1 MKIAYVTETWKPSV
15 DGVVTRLENTL
26 LHLGRMGHET
36 LVVAPNARGLAPE
49 PGVVT
54 TPSVGLP
61 FLAAGKPW
69 GLPLTRRVTAA
80 VREFEPDLV
89 HVINPFVLGLAGVKA
104 ARALDLPLVASF
116 HQDIAAVAAHYHV
129 GFVAPFVWKHVRR
142 QHATAARNLV
152 TSRAMWTLLDA
163 HGIERVALW
172 PYGVDLDRFHPR
184 RRSTAARRALVGT
197 DDNVV
202 AIYVGRLA
210 PEKDLHHLV
219 ALAHAPGVSLVV
231 VGDGPERED
240 LEAEMGGP
248 NVHFVGW
255 LGGDELADAYAAADV
270 FVFPSTT
277 ETLGL
282 VLMEA
287 MASGL
292 PVVAAKSDPSAEIL
306 GDGPAGVLLAP
317 GDWDDLPSVVREVG
331 APGPG
336 HDRRSATARAKA
348 ESWDWAGATEALVH
362 LYDEIVS
369 STRPPGA
376 GS

>member
-142 QHATAARNLV
+142 QHATASRNLV
-152 TSRAMWTLLDA
+152 TSRAMGTLLEA

-184 RRSTAARRALVGT
+184 RRSAAARRALVGT
-197 DDNVV
+197 DNNVV

-219 ALAHAPGVSLVV
+219 ALAHA
-231 VGDGPERED
+231 
-240 LEAEMGGP
+240 
-248 NVHFVGW
+248 
-255 LGGDELADAYAAADV
+255 
-270 FVFPSTT
+270 
-277 ETLGL
+277 
-282 VLMEA
+282 
-287 MASGL
+287 
-292 PVVAAKSDPSAEIL
+292 
-306 GDGPAGVLLAP
+306 
-317 GDWDDLPSVVREVG
+317 
-331 APGPG
+331 
-336 HDRRSATARAKA
+336 
-348 ESWDWAGATEALVH
+348 
-362 LYDEIVS
+362 
-369 STRPPGA
+369 
-376 GS
+376 